1 MVKKYKIFYK
11 NDITNLYGG
20 SEITLDNSQLKYN
33 NNMILFKNNDSK
45 FTGNV
50 KDFPLSETNN
60 KKFTGSVKDG
70 YIDEGII
77 KYSNGDTYEGTFLN
91 GMRSF
96 GVYKVNE
103 SGINIQGIWDVEDKL
118 LALDEYKYFNG
129 DTFDLNNFDLNNFES
144 EIKEISEN
152 DYFVYGRNKNGKLKK
167 VNGDIIKGEW
177 INDKWNQ
184 NNEGQIIYSGGDVY
198 KGKIKEIEKKTENGI
213 FYEYIKQ
220 GQGTLTDNS
229 NNKFVG
235 NWIDDDLMNGTIIYK
250 DGDEYKGELYL
261 SETPD
266 GNGKMKY
273 KNGDIFDGKFN
284 LGYRNGNGKME
295 YQNGDIFDGNWY
307 LDNRSGNGNLKK
319 KNGDII
325 IGEWIDDELENG
337 TIIYKNGNKY
347 EGKLSSSELP
357 NGDGKMEYQNGD
369 IFYGEW
375 IFGERNGEGTYIKNK
390 QYTVKGKWIKN
401 KFEIGTIYYNND
413 EKYIGGIIEIK
424 IENNSGIF
432 YEYIKQG
439 RGTLFDK
446 DGKIK
451 ETGNWNDNTYI
462 KNNNFVLSI
471 PKPEPKERPK
481 MVSAPTRPP
490 PRKSK
495 GDSTSEKEKTISA
508 PSLSAPAPAV
518 TTTSLSSSSAP
529 AVTTIIAPSPPKEI
543 EVLIKKLLLIF
554 EDEKTKTLVNSFNM
568 LRMNN
573 FIDNNLSQFLIEN
586 KITVTFNNTISLI
599 PVFTYMKSKDNDV
612 NTIIEMLF
620 AFANYRNVS
629 NNKNSYLFTRNI

>member
-20 SEITLDNSQLKYN
+20 SKITLDNSQLKYN

-77 KYSNGDTYEGTFLN
+77 KYSNGDTYEGTFSN

-118 LALDEYKYFNG
+118 LVLDEYKYFNG
-129 DTFDLNNFDLNNFES
+129 DTFDLNNFDLNNFDLNNFDLNNFES

-198 KGKIKEIEKKTENGI
+198 KGKIKEIEKQTENGI

-284 LGYRNGNGKME
+284 LSYRNGNGKME
-295 YQNGDIFDGNWY
+295 YQNGDIFDGNWE
-307 LDNRSGNGNLKK
+307 LDNRSGKGILKK
-319 KNGDII
+319 KNGNII
-325 IGEWIDDELENG
+325 IGEWINDELENG

-347 EGKLSSSELP
+347 KGKLSFSELP
-357 NGDGKMEYQNGD
+357 NGDGKMEYQNRDIFDGEWNVGNRKGNGRYIKNNGD
-369 IFYGEW
+369 IITGEW
-375 IFGERNGEGTYIKNK
+375 IDDKWNQNKEGQILYSGGNVYEGKIKEIVKQING
-390 QYTVKGKWIKN
+390 
-401 KFEIGTIYYNND
+401 
-413 EKYIGGIIEIK
+413 
-424 IENNSGIF
+424 SIF
-432 YEYIKQG
+432 YEYIKHG
-439 RGTLFDK
+439 KGVLTDNLKNTKTEGEWENDELSKEIK
-446 DGKIK
+446 DGIA
-451 ETGNWNDNTYI
+451 
-462 KNNNFVLSI
+462 L
-471 PKPEPKERPK
+471 KP
-481 MVSAPTRPP
+481 T
-490 PRKSK
+490 
-495 GDSTSEKEKTISA
+495 STS
-508 PSLSAPAPAV
+508 
-518 TTTSLSSSSAP
+518 TSSSSSSA
-529 AVTTIIAPSPPKEI
+529 ASTGASTSKKTSSSSALSSPPKEI

-568 LRMNN
+568 LKMNN

-599 PVFTYMKSKDNDV
+599 PVFTYMKSKDNDI

>member
-11 NDITNLYGG
+11 NDLNNLYGG
-20 SEITLDNSQLKYN
+20 SYETINNSQLKYDEN
-33 NNMILFKNNDSK
+33 DYVIYKSSLFASPIKATGYVENFNYKKEGENHKYTGSLLNGEKNEKGTLIIDKDGTTLKKYNGFFKNNLLQG
-45 FTGNV
+45 FGNITYANYDFFKGNFFNGNREEEGTYFKKNGYTV
-50 KDFPLSETNN
+50 KGKWNN
-60 KKFTGSVKDG
+60 DKLEKGTINYKDG
-70 YIDEGII
+70 DKYI
-77 KYSNGDTYEGTFLN
+77 
-91 GMRSF
+91 
-96 GVYKVNE
+96 
-103 SGINIQGIWDVEDKL
+103 
-118 LALDEYKYFNG
+118 
-129 DTFDLNNFDLNNFES
+129 
-144 EIKEISEN
+144 
-152 DYFVYGRNKNGKLKK
+152 
-167 VNGDIIKGEW
+167 GDIIE
-177 INDKWNQ
+177 
-184 NNEGQIIYSGGDVY
+184 
-198 KGKIKEIEKKTENGI
+198 KEIGNNSAI

-220 GQGTLTDNS
+220 GQGILTKLNGDKFEGKWA
-229 NNKFVG
+229 NNE
-235 NWIDDDLMNGTIIYK
+235 LYNGTIEFKNGNKYEGGLIL
-250 DGDEYKGELYL
+250 GN
-261 SETPD
+261 PD
-266 GNGKMKY
+266 GKGKMKY
-273 KNGDIFDGKFN
+273 KNGDIFDGQWFT
-284 LGYRNGNGKME
+284 GV
-295 YQNGDIFDGNWY
+295 
-307 LDNRSGNGNLKK
+307 
-319 KNGDII
+319 
-325 IGEWIDDELENG
+325 
-337 TIIYKNGNKY
+337 
-347 EGKLSSSELP
+347 
-357 NGDGKMEYQNGD
+357 
-369 IFYGEW
+369 
-375 IFGERNGEGTYIKNK
+375 RNGEGTYIKNK

-462 KNNNFVLSI
+462 KNNLVLSI
-471 PKPEPKERPK
+471 PKPETKKRSK
-481 MVSAPTRPP
+481 MESAPTRPP

-495 GDSTSEKEKTISA
+495 GYSTSEKEETSSA
-508 PSLSAPAPAV
+508 PTKKKQTV
-518 TTTSLSSSSAP
+518 TVIKLSSSSSSSS
-529 AVTTIIAPSPPKEI
+529 SPPKEI

-568 LRMNN
+568 LKMNN